1 MQIINY
7 LIPTRAQIYIYIQ
20 VCNVSVWEIS
30 LTLYLSWR
38 VMCVFCAQDV
48 VVVGEENFTTSC
60 YVQLGEEACHIL
72 TETLGSY
79 CLIGQSVCP
88 SAAKRIKLAVFG
100 PVVTAGVDYHIRVY
114 CLDDT
119 QDTLKVRNSG
129 PVWLSSPLKNSQWR
143 FSLLFSVHLL
153 WHRLFYTIVCVFD

>member
-1 MQIINY
+1 
-7 LIPTRAQIYIYIQ
+7 
-20 VCNVSVWEIS
+20 
-30 LTLYLSWR
+30 
-38 VMCVFCAQDV
+38 MCVLCVQDV

-100 PVVTAGVDYHIRVY
+100 PVVTPGLDYHIRVY

-119 QDTLKVRNSG
+119 QDTLKVRN
-129 PVWLSSPLKNSQWR
+129 NTI
-143 FSLLFSVHLL
+143 LF
-153 WHRLFYTIVCVFD
+153 